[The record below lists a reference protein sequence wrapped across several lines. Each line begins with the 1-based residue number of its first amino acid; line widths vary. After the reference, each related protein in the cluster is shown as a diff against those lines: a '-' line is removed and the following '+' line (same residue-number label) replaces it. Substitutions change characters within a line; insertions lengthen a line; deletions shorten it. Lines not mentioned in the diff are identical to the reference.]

1 MSKVEKDF
9 FKHYSQENGEL
20 AQIIDFEP
28 REEGFYTQEE
38 IDRIIRNVK
47 SLEEEMQ
54 GERYR
59 KTGSLTRNES
69 IYTSFSLWTIRDR
82 NDWHRRAF

>member
-47 SLEEEMQ
+47 SLEEEM
-54 GERYR
+54 
-59 KTGSLTRNES
+59 
-69 IYTSFSLWTIRDR
+69 
-82 NDWHRRAF
+82 